1 MSLQQQIMMK
11 IGLSE
16 HHFAKYQHQ
25 LGPFLQEQ
33 MMIQGTG
40 SVSGKELSLDEVK
53 KAINLQ
59 IDYMQNHG

>member
-1 MSLQQQIMMK
+1 MK
-11 IGLSE
+11 FGLSE
-16 HHFAKYQHQ
+16 QHFAKYQHQ

-33 MMIQGTG
+33 MMSQGVG

-59 IDYMQNHG
+59 I